1 MYLFGFGEWN
11 CGLVVFGTIISVAFH
26 FKDLDF
32 NFEENHIIGFILVM
46 FGSLVD

>member
-1 MYLFGFGEWN
+1 MYLFGIGEWN

-32 NFEENHIIGFILVM
+32 NLKKTIIL
-46 FGSLVD
+46 GSSW